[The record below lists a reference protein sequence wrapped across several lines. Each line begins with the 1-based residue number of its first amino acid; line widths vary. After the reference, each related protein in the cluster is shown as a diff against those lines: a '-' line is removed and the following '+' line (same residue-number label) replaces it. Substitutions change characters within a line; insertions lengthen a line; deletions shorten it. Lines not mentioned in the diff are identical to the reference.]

1 MGVFSIS
8 PVALTASGK
17 KLLENAESFKNNSD
31 NIFKTVDEMIH
42 SDYISPEAMAIANQI
57 YSYSDDL
64 TRMCNTISRYG
75 QFCITSSG
83 KIETTQDDIISRTRF
98 Q

>member
-8 PVALTASGK
+8 PVELTASGK
-17 KLLENAESFKNNSD
+17 KLLENSETFKTNSE

-64 TRMCNTISRYG
+64 ERMCKTIGRYG
-75 QFCITSSG
+75 QFCITSSS
-83 KIETTQDDIISRTRF
+83 KIEATQDDIISRTRF
-98 Q
+98 

>member
-8 PVALTASGK
+8 PVELSASGK
-17 KLLENAESFKNNSD
+17 KLLENAESFKTNSE
-31 NIFKTVDEMIH
+31 NIFKTVDEMVH

-57 YSYSDDL
+57 YSYSEDL
-64 TRMCNTISRYG
+64 TRMCKTIARYG

-98 Q
+98 

>member
-8 PVALTASGK
+8 PVELTASGK
-17 KLLENAESFKNNSD
+17 KLLDNAETFKTNSE

-64 TRMCNTISRYG
+64 TRMCQTIARYG
-75 QFCITSSG
+75 KFCITSSS
-83 KIETTQDDIISRTRF
+83 KIEATQDDIISRVHF
-98 Q
+98 

>member
-8 PVALTASGK
+8 PVELSASGK
-17 KLLENAESFKNNSD
+17 KLLENAESFKTNSE
-31 NIFKTVDEMIH
+31 NIFKTVDEMVH

-57 YSYSDDL
+57 YSYSEDL
-64 TRMCNTISRYG
+64 TRMCKTIARYG

-83 KIETTQDDIISRTRF
+83 KIEATQDDIISRI
-98 Q
+98 

>member
-8 PVALTASGK
+8 PVELTASGK
-17 KLLENAESFKNNSD
+17 KLLDNAVTFKTNSE

-64 TRMCNTISRYG
+64 TRMCQTIARYG
-75 QFCITSSG
+75 KFCITSSS
-83 KIETTQDDIISRTRF
+83 KIEATQDDIISRVHF
-98 Q
+98 

>member
-8 PVALTASGK
+8 PVELSASGK
-17 KLLENAESFKNNSD
+17 KLLENAESFKTNSE
-31 NIFKTVDEMIH
+31 NIFKNVDEMVH

-57 YSYSDDL
+57 YSYSEDL
-64 TRMCNTISRYG
+64 TRMCKTIARYG

-98 Q
+98 